1 MSVPL
6 PTVLCQ
12 LVLKSRQR
20 IGKEGGERVYFDVT
34 GKLKVI

>member
-1 MSVPL
+1 MLVPL

-20 IGKEGGERVYFDVT
+20 IGGGGERVYFDVT
-34 GKLKVI
+34 GELKVI